1 MTGGRPR
8 SFVAVPHHLAHA
20 ASAFHASGFSEAVI
34 LTLDGAGEVESS
46 LLAVGREGSIEP
58 LRRWYLPTSLGTLYL
73 IITVFLGFRSLD
85 DEYKVMGLSA
95 YGDASRYRA
104 VFEEIVRLEDDGMY
118 STALLAHPEFGDWLV
133 AELGEPRTRT
143 ETIEARHADIAA
155 ALQEAIERAALH
167 ALRHAR
173 NTTAIDSLC
182 LAGGVALNCAMNGVV
197 ARSGLFRRIFVQ
209 PASSDEGCSIGSA
222 LYASGDRLRL
232 SKAAWPHAYLGP
244 AFSDAEIE
252 RALEP
257 LRDTVAWSVPED
269 PAVSAARELELG
281 KVHGWFQGRMEF
293 GPRALGNRSILADP
307 RDPAMKDR
315 INRKVKRREPF
326 RPFAPAVLEEEAE
339 VYFDMTG
346 LKSSPYMLFT
356 VPVLKGASNELPA
369 VTHVDGTARVQTVS
383 REANP
388 LFWRLISAF
397 KDLTGLPVVLNTSF
411 NVRNEPIVCTPED
424 AVRCF
429 VSTDIDSMTI
439 GPFLV
444 EKLA

>member
-1 MTGGRPR
+1 
-8 SFVAVPHHLAHA
+8 VAVPHHLAHA
-20 ASAFHASGFSEAVI
+20 ASAFHASGFGEAVI

-46 LLAVGREGSIEP
+46 LLAVGRAGAIEP

-95 YGDASRYRA
+95 YGDPSRYRA
-104 VFEEIVRLEDDGMY
+104 VFDEIVRLEDDGMY
-118 STALLAHPEFGDWLV
+118 STAAVARQEFGDWLV
-133 AELGEPRTRT
+133 SELGRPRMRA
-143 ETIEARHADIAA
+143 EAIAPRHADVAA
-155 ALQEAIERAALH
+155 ALQEAIEGATLH
-167 ALRHAR
+167 ALQHAR
-173 NTTAIDSLC
+173 EMTHIDSLC
-182 LAGGVALNCAMNGVV
+182 LAGGVALNCALNGVV

-209 PASSDEGCSIGSA
+209 PASSDEGCSVGSA
-222 LYASGDRLRL
+222 LYASGDGMR
-232 SKAAWPHAYLGP
+232 SPNVAWTHAYLGP
-244 AFSDAEIE
+244 EFSDTEVE
-252 RALEP
+252 RALEQH
-257 LRDTVAWSVPED
+257 RDTLTWSVPED
-269 PAVSAARELELG
+269 PAVSAARELQSG

-326 RPFAPAVLEEEAE
+326 RPFAPAVLEEEARE
-339 VYFDMTG
+339 YFDMTG
-346 LKSSPYMLFT
+346 LDASPYMLFT
-356 VPVLKGASNELPA
+356 VPVLEGARNQLPA

-383 REANP
+383 RETNP
-388 LFWRLISAF
+388 LFWRLIAEF
-397 KDLTGLPVVLNTSF
+397 RNLTGLPVVLNTSF
-411 NVRNEPIVCTPED
+411 NVRNEPIVCTPQH

-429 VSTDIDSMTI
+429 LATDIDSMTI